1 MVAVAASHLSSSHGP
16 CPHPRGLQSPDWD
29 EAAKGKGRGKGS
41 RLPRVTIWE
50 EVKPESAEGLRLAAD
65 EPEPDGGASSV
76 LKAWGQASG
85 FP

>member
-1 MVAVAASHLSSSHGP
+1 MGPAPTLGASRAQTGMRQ
-16 CPHPRGLQSPDWD
+16 PRAKAERR
-29 EAAKGKGRGKGS
+29 EAACPGS
-41 RLPRVTIWE
+41 PIWE
-50 EVKPESAEGLRLAAD
+50 EVRPESAEGLRLAAD